1 MSLKDIDYSDIVNFL
16 KKELNDRQWDI
27 IVCKI
32 SFFDGGGYGDS
43 VRYYL
48 NGEEFVFVTDTFE
61 FIPMLGGVFK
71 EYLYEGKKRDFNEVF
86 LHITREDFTVEYRMN
101 EERIKKSKQESAL
114 LFSNYVYEDMRT
126 QIYDYEIANNLR
138 TPIYDEEGTVC
149 DHEKS
154 WDSGLFTF
162 IINIEAK
169 EVYYK
174 IELSL
179 QGEKRILPLEL
190 QEYFIEA
197 ILTHYALTHGEL
209 KEYWKPWNKIIV
221 TAPELVIPLGKEQE
235 YIEYSLESQEAL
247 KKMQTTYK
255 NNGWNIAKTQN
266 SNTNSIW
273 SKLKKLWS

>member
-1 MSLKDIDYSDIVNFL
+1 MNLKKDDYTILIDYIKNQLKDRLWDVIVW
-16 KKELNDRQWDI
+16 K
-27 IVCKI
+27 IVL
-32 SFFDGGGYGDS
+32 FDDGGCGDS
-43 VRYYL
+43 VRYYFDQQ
-48 NGEEFVFVTDTFE
+48 EFVFVTDVFE
-61 FIPMLGGVFK
+61 IGPVLDEVFDD
-71 EYLYEGKKRDFNEVF
+71 YLQGKKERDFNEV
-86 LHITREDFTVEYRMN
+86 LIRIVKDDFSVEYSMN

-114 LFSNYVYEDMRT
+114 IFSNYVYEDIRT

-138 TPIYDEEGTVC
+138 TPIYDEEGAVC

>member
-1 MSLKDIDYSDIVNFL
+1 MSLSKNNYTVLIDYI
-16 KKELNDRQWDI
+16 KKELKDKQWDEI
-27 IVCKI
+27 LCQIVFNGRVC
-32 SFFDGGGYGDS
+32 SDS
-43 VRYYL
+43 VRYYFDQQ
-48 NGEEFVFVTDTFE
+48 EFVFVTDVFE
-61 FIPMLGGVFK
+61 TGPILHSIFGD
-71 EYLYEGKKRDFNEVF
+71 YLQGKKERDFNEVF
-86 LHITREDFTVEYRMN
+86 LYITREDFTVEYRMN

-138 TPIYDEEGTVC
+138 TPIYDEEGAVC

-162 IINIEAK
+162 IINMETK
-169 EVYYK
+169 KVYYK
-174 IELSL
+174 IELFL

-209 KEYWKPWNKIIV
+209 KEYWKPWNKIVV
-221 TAPELVIPLGKEQE
+221 TAPELVIPLGRAQE
-235 YIEYSLESQEAL
+235 YIEYTLESEETL
-247 KKMQTTYK
+247 KQLQKTYK
-255 NNGWNIAKTQN
+255 NNGWNIAKAQK
-266 SNTNSIW
+266 SNMNSIW

>member
-1 MSLKDIDYSDIVNFL
+1 MNLIKEDYKIIVEYLKNKFVN
-16 KKELNDRQWDI
+16 KNWDT
-27 IVCKI
+27 IVCKVAFYTG
-32 SFFDGGGYGDS
+32 SYGPS
-43 VRYYL
+43 VKYYH
-48 NGEEFVFVTDTFE
+48 NGQEFIFVEDIFE
-61 FIPMLGGVFK
+61 FGPVLDEVFDDYLEEKK
-71 EYLYEGKKRDFNEVF
+71 ERDFNEVF

-138 TPIYDEEGTVC
+138 TPIYDEEGEVC

-179 QGEKRILPLEL
+179 QGEKRILLLEL

-235 YIEYSLESQEAL
+235 YIEYSLESQEVL
-247 KKMQTTYK
+247 KQLNATYK

-273 SKLKKLWS
+273 SKLKRLWS